1 MQMPDKAP
9 LELPPGDPSA
19 VDDLVR
25 DVEGAGL
32 RLAGLADSLAGPAA
46 SAPGWLGADATA
58 ATAELARVAGIARAA
73 ADAVLSATGRLSTHG
88 ELLRDTRREVTA
100 LREEQ
105 DEDFRAAWQRLGDV
119 ENPQLAVM
127 TGAPAWTGVVAEV
140 EASEARRR
148 RRHRLLL
155 EELADDAAA
164 TARALADAGRPVG
177 GTGRPGDGGRVLAH
191 LAAELPGWGH
201 PELAAR
207 GVELAARL
215 MGGPLTPPE
224 RAALAA
230 EAAAYAGSPAF
241 ATTLVR
247 GLGAEGVEGLLVAL
261 GWDPAEAA
269 DDPVAGLLASALGAA
284 VPGDHPRDGV
294 AAALGA
300 TYVRP
305 DDAGADAVAIG
316 MAAVLVAGERSGGPR
331 AGTVAEWARQLLLRE
346 RNLGTPAGMTVTGWG
361 RRGEAGDPAAVAVG
375 TLARSGD
382 AGAAAALLGD
392 GKVWEAALG
401 RFWGDDGAALGEVV
415 RLAGGDAGAAGER
428 AVRAGLETIGAGL
441 VAGDP
446 DDRVLDRE
454 VAEGVSRDL
463 AAAASAHVDLVAG
476 ALSSVATENG
486 GEDAGDLLKGLGY
499 VTVDRQAAATVE
511 QALAGWATAQPHD
524 LAGSSRWEP
533 LPAVAVPAAYL
544 AVQEYGQRLT
554 HAMDG
559 FEIQDEAE
567 DKAALWDWTAGLLLE
582 VVSYA
587 PAKPVGLVADVVAA
601 YGPLLL
607 GMDGSYEVG
616 PDRGLRFD
624 EDDAAAVALAALP
637 PDLAGRAAAVE
648 AQAEAS
654 FRRAAGALGAPE
666 APDSVPRDYAA
677 ATSDLAGDL
686 FGGRLLD
693 EYKDRATRGAGVSDF
708 LPGSR

>member
-1 MQMPDKAP
+1 MPDKAP
-9 LELPPGDPSA
+9 LELPPGDPAA

-25 DVEGAGL
+25 DVEGAGY
-32 RLAGLADSLAGPAA
+32 RLASLGDVLAGPAA
-46 SAPGWLGADATA
+46 AAPGWLGADATA
-58 ATAELARVAGIARAA
+58 ATTQLARVAGIARAA
-73 ADAVLSATGRLSTHG
+73 ADAVLAARARLTTHG

-105 DEDFRAAWQRLGDV
+105 DEDFRAAWQRLGEV
-119 ENPQLAVM
+119 QNPQLAVM

-164 TARALADAGRPVG
+164 TARALADACRPVG
-177 GTGRPGDGGRVLAH
+177 GAGRHGDAGRVLAR
-191 LAAELPGWGH
+191 LAAELPGWGD
-201 PELAAR
+201 PELASR

-215 MGGPLTPPE
+215 MGPLTPSE
-224 RAALAA
+224 RATLAA

-247 GLGAEGVEGLLVAL
+247 GLGAEGVEGLLRAL
-261 GWDPAEAA
+261 GSDPVEAA

-284 VPGDHPRDGV
+284 EPGDHPRDGV
-294 AAALGA
+294 TAALDA
-300 TYVRP
+300 TYVRA
-305 DDAGADAVAIG
+305 DDVGADTVAIG

-331 AGTVAEWARQLLLRE
+331 TGTVAEWARQLLLRE

-392 GKVWEAALG
+392 GKVWEAALS

-415 RLAGGDAGAAGER
+415 RLAGSDAGVAGDR
-428 AVRAGLETIGAGL
+428 AVRAGLETVGAGL

-446 DDRVLDRE
+446 DDRRLDRS
-454 VAEGVSRDL
+454 VVEGVARDL
-463 AAAASAHVDLVAG
+463 AVAAAAHVDVVAG
-476 ALSSVATENG
+476 ALSSVATEDG
-486 GEDAGDLLKGLGY
+486 GEDVGDVLKGLGH

-511 QALAGWATAQPHD
+511 QALAAWATTQPQD
-524 LAGSSRWEP
+524 LDGSSRSDP

-567 DKAALWDWTAGLLLE
+567 DEAALWDWTAGAVL
-582 VVSYA
+582 
-587 PAKPVGLVADVVAA
+587 DVVGFVPGTPFGLAADLVGA
-601 YGPLLL
+601 YGPLVL
-607 GMDGSYEVG
+607 GVDGSYEVG
-616 PDRGLRFD
+616 TDRGLRFTA
-624 EDDAAAVALAALP
+624 DDAAAQALASLP
-637 PDLAGRAAAVE
+637 PDMAARGPAVE
-648 AQAEAS
+648 AQAAAS
-654 FRRAAGALGAPE
+654 FRRTAAALGVPE
-666 APDSVPRDYAA
+666 APESVERDWGA
-677 ATSDLAGDL
+677 ATVE
-686 FGGRLLD
+686 FGTGVVEGRLTDEIVDGVRALD
-693 EYKDRATRGAGVSDF
+693 DVSEF
-708 LPGSR
+708 LPGRR